1 MKEKITVIDDDQ
13 DLRSLL
19 QIALRIEGYE
29 VLSFENGAE
38 FMENLEKAEP
48 SDVYIIDINLGGI
61 SGFELCQYL
70 KSCKATCQSLI
81 ILISANPEVQ
91 QLSREAQADDHIVKP
106 FSQKELLRRIA
117 RGLKKNDS
125 DHKTGAAPASS

>member
-1 MKEKITVIDDDQ
+1 MKVRITVIDDDD

-29 VLSFENGAE
+29 VMGFANGKE
-38 FMENLEKAEP
+38 FMETVGTSEP
-48 SDVYIIDINLGGI
+48 GDLFIIDINLGGI

-70 KSCKATCQSLI
+70 KSFSSTRNSPV

-91 QLSREAQADDHIVKP
+91 QLSVEVGADDYLLKP
-106 FSQKELLRRIA
+106 FTQKNLLNKVVA
-117 RGLKKNDS
+117 LLKN
-125 DHKTGAAPASS
+125 